1 MKKTY
6 IAPEMEVFEQK
17 ITQPL
22 MTTSLPVNSDIE
34 ITSDDMLAPGLNPGL
49 PGIPGL
55 NGLDNEIFGF

>member
-22 MTTSLPVNSDIE
+22 MTTSLGVYDTE
-34 ITSDDMLAPGLNPGL
+34 ITNDEMLAPGLNPG
-49 PGIPGL
+49 IPGL
-55 NGLDNEIFGF
+55 NGLENEIFGF

>member
-22 MTTSLPVNSDIE
+22 MTTSLGVYDTEINSDE
-34 ITSDDMLAPGLNPGL
+34 MLAPGLNPGL